1 MSRLYR
7 SLLDIMHHTGM
18 ARASR
23 HVCRGVGVVFMLH
36 RVLPEEAAPQRAP
49 DFAPNAGLA
58 ITPGFLDA
66 AITLVR
72 QQGYEIVPLDEV
84 PRRLREAREGRA
96 GRPFAAF
103 TLDDGYRDN
112 LEHAWPVFRR
122 HACPF
127 TIFVA
132 PAYADGESELWWE
145 VLEEVIR
152 NNDAIFPDLPDLPER
167 MRTDTPAARRDAWA
181 RLYPVVRYMDE
192 HAQREWVISFGRRHG
207 VDPHEQCRR
216 LIMNW
221 NELRELVADDLCAIG
236 AHTLHHRAL
245 ARIGEEEARHEMA
258 ASRARLEKEL
268 GRPVRSLAYP
278 YGDADSAGPREFSL
292 ARELGFA
299 LALTTRKGHLYPEH
313 AEHLTALPRL
323 SLNGLYQDTRHLDV
337 LLSGLPFLL
346 YNRFRR
352 LDVA

>member
-1 MSRLYR
+1 MSRLYKG
-7 SLLDIMHHTGM
+7 LLDILHHTGV

-23 HVCRGVGVVFMLH
+23 QACRGVGVVFMLH
-36 RVLPEEAAPQRAP
+36 RVLPADARPQRAP
-49 DFAPNAGLA
+49 EFAPNAGLV
-58 ITPGFLDA
+58 ITPEFLDA
-66 AITLVR
+66 AIGLVR
-72 QQGYEIVPLDEV
+72 QQGYDLAPLEEV
-84 PRRLREAREGRA
+84 PERLRAAREGRA
-96 GRPFAAF
+96 VRPFAVF

-122 HACPF
+122 HDCPF

-145 VLEEVIR
+145 VLEEAIR
-152 NNDAIFPDLPDLPER
+152 NNDAITPGLPDLPER
-167 MRTDTPAARRDAWA
+167 MRTDTPAARRAAWA
-181 RLYPVVRYMDE
+181 RLYPVVRYMEE
-192 HAQREWVISFGRRHG
+192 HAQREWVMSFGRRHG

-216 LIMNW
+216 LVMDW
-221 NELRELVADDLCAIG
+221 NELREIAADELCSIG

-245 ARIGEEEARHEMA
+245 ARIGVEEARYEMA
-258 ASRARLEKEL
+258 ASRARIQEEL
-268 GRPVRSLAYP
+268 GMPVRTFAYP
-278 YGDADSAGPREFSL
+278 YGDPDSAGPREFAL
-292 ARELGFA
+292 ACELGFS

-323 SLNGLYQDTRHLDV
+323 SLNGFYQDTRYLDV